1 MKAMIA
7 CTMLRPRMLSS
18 LVVFVL
24 AVLPS
29 LVGGTITAVAANAN
43 NDACV
48 VQRILEAIDI
58 LEGAS
63 VEANTNTNA
72 AAGIASESTRRAIA
86 ILSSITDDIMLK
98 EDLEVK
104 QQDRRRLEEDGYDDD
119 DYFQYKEYTN
129 VAVTYNDGNETV
141 VTVGEGV
148 TVIIEHSSY
157 YFIFNLLMIVAC
169 VTMGALMSGLL
180 MGVMTLDPLI
190 LGIKART
197 AETEGERRQARALTP
212 FVQNKNLVLVSVVLV
227 NCGVNEALPVFI
239 ERILENTFY
248 AIVLSV
254 TLVVFAGEIIPAAYF
269 MGSDQIRSASNLIP
283 LLRLV
288 IVVTSPISYPLSH
301 VMDKYF
307 HEGDERSTF
316 KRGEISALV
325 RIQHEER
332 LAWKLRKKVVLEEK
346 SVLSQDYSRHCN
358 LLEPLE
364 CIMNEPQV
372 FAMCKPDESGGSP
385 THEGGNQEI
394 DDDDITKMEGV
405 LALKTKKVKQA
416 YTPLSSVISITS
428 DTILDEDK
436 IVELYSHGYSRIPVY
451 ESHANEKDAPGIVG
465 VLLTKQLILFNKE
478 DRRRVSTLSLY
489 QPPAISPETSIAEA
503 LNIFQAGNQ
512 KASNM
517 ALVCVRPELA
527 TAALKKKKPIP
538 SEAGVLG
545 IITLE
550 NLLEVLIQE
559 QIYDEKDKKYNR
571 SLERATW
578 ALAKWKVFTLRRRLQ
593 REDSSEGEDEFG
605 YAKMRE
611 IV

>member
-1 MKAMIA
+1 MIA
-7 CTMLRPRMLSS
+7 STMLRPKMLSS
-18 LVVFVL
+18 LAVFVL

-29 LVGGTITAVAANAN
+29 LVGGTVTAIAANAN
-43 NDACV
+43 DNACV
-48 VQRILEAIDI
+48 VQRILEAIDL

-63 VEANTNTNA
+63 VEAITNTNA
-72 AAGIASESTRRAIA
+72 ATVIASESTRRAIA
-86 ILSSITDDIMLK
+86 ILSSITDDLK
-98 EDLEVK
+98 DDDLEVK
-104 QQDRRRLEEDGYDDD
+104 QQDRRRLEEDGNDDD

-129 VAVTYNDGNETV
+129 VAVTYNNGNETV
-141 VTVGEGV
+141 VTVSEDV

-157 YFIFNLLMIVAC
+157 YFIFNMLMIVAC

-190 LGIKART
+190 LGIKTRT

-212 FVQNKNLVLVSVVLV
+212 FVRNKNLVLVSVVLV

-269 MGSDQIRSASNLIP
+269 MGSDQIRGASNLIP

-288 IVVTSPISYPLSH
+288 IVVTSPISYPLAKI
-301 VMDKYF
+301 MDKYF
-307 HEGDERSTF
+307 HEGDERATF

-332 LAWKLRKKVVLEEK
+332 LAWKLRKKVVPEEK

-364 CIMNEPQV
+364 CIMSEPEV
-372 FAMCKPDESGGSP
+372 FAVCKPDESGISP

-428 DTILDEDK
+428 DTVLDEEK
-436 IVELYSHGYSRIPVY
+436 IVELYSHGYSR
-451 ESHANEKDAPGIVG
+451 HADEKDAPGIVG

-593 REDSSEGEDEFG
+593 REDSSEGEGEDEFG
-605 YAKMRE
+605 YTKMRE

>member
-1 MKAMIA
+1 
-7 CTMLRPRMLSS
+7 MLRPKMLSS
-18 LVVFVL
+18 LAVFVL

-29 LVGGTITAVAANAN
+29 LVGGTVTTVAAYAN
-43 NDACV
+43 NKACV
-48 VQRILEAIDI
+48 VQRILEAID
-58 LEGAS
+58 LLGGAS
-63 VEANTNTNA
+63 VEPNANA
-72 AAGIASESTRRAIA
+72 ASVIVSESTRRAIT
-86 ILSSITDDIMLK
+86 ILSSITDDLK
-98 EDLEVK
+98 DDFEVK
-104 QQDRRRLEEDGYDDD
+104 QQDTRRLEEEGDDDD

-129 VAVTYNDGNETV
+129 VAVSYNNGNETV
-141 VTVGEGV
+141 VTVSEDV

-157 YFIFNLLMIVAC
+157 FFIFNWIMIVAC
-169 VTMGALMSGLL
+169 VTLGALMSGLL

-197 AETEGERRQARALTP
+197 ADTEGERRRARALTP

-248 AIVLSV
+248 SIVLSV

-269 MGSDQIRSASNLIP
+269 TGSDQIRSASNLIP
-283 LLRLV
+283 LLRTV
-288 IVVTSPISYPLSH
+288 IVITSPISYPLAK

-307 HEGDERSTF
+307 HESDERATF

-332 LAWKLRKKVVLEEK
+332 LAWKLRQKVAPEEK
-346 SVLSQDYSRHCN
+346 PVSSQAYSRHCN

-364 CIMNEPQV
+364 CIMNEPEV
-372 FAMCKPDESGGSP
+372 FAMCKPEDSGNSP
-385 THEGGNQEI
+385 NHEGVNQEI

-416 YTPLSSVISITS
+416 YTPLSSVISITA
-428 DTILDEDK
+428 DTVLDEEK
-436 IVELYSHGYSRIPVY
+436 RVELYSHGYSRIPVY
-451 ESHANEKDAPGIVG
+451 KSHADDKDAPGICG

-478 DRRRVSTLSLY
+478 DRRRVSTLPLY

-512 KASNM
+512 KSSNM

-527 TAALKKKKPIP
+527 NAALKRKKPIP

-571 SLERATW
+571 SLERARW
-578 ALAKWKVFTLRRRLQ
+578 ALAKWKVFALRRRLQ
-593 REDSSEGEDEFG
+593 REDSSEGEDEDDFG

>member
-1 MKAMIA
+1 MIA
-7 CTMLRPRMLSS
+7 CTMLRPKMLSS
-18 LVVFVL
+18 LVMFVL

-29 LVGGTITAVAANAN
+29 LVGGTVTAVAANTN
-43 NDACV
+43 NNAFV
-48 VQRILEAIDI
+48 VQRLLEAIDL

-63 VEANTNTNA
+63 VEENANA
-72 AAGIASESTRRAIA
+72 AAVIASESTRRAIA
-86 ILSSITDDIMLK
+86 ILSSITDDLK
-98 EDLEVK
+98 DDLEVK
-104 QQDRRRLEEDGYDDD
+104 QQDRRRLEEEGNDDD

-141 VTVGEGV
+141 VTVSEDV

-157 YFIFNLLMIVAC
+157 YFMCNMIMIVGC
-169 VTMGALMSGLL
+169 VTLGALMSGLL

-190 LGIKART
+190 LSIKART
-197 AETEGERRQARALTP
+197 AATEGERRAARALIP

-239 ERILENTFY
+239 ERIIENTFI
-248 AIVLSV
+248 AIALSV
-254 TLVVFAGEIIPAAYF
+254 TLVVFAGEIVPAAYF
-269 MGSDQIRSASNLIP
+269 TGSDGIRSVSSLIP
-283 LLRLV
+283 LLRIV
-288 IVVTSPISYPLSH
+288 IVVTSPISYPLAR

-307 HEGDERSTF
+307 HESDERATF

-332 LAWKLRKKVVLEEK
+332 LASKLRKKVGHEE
-346 SVLSQDYSRHCN
+346 SSFSQDYSRHCN

-364 CIMNEPQV
+364 CVMSEPEV
-372 FAMCKPDESGGSP
+372 FTMCKPEEGGGTP

-451 ESHANEKDAPGIVG
+451 ENHADEKDAPGIVG

-489 QPPAISPETSIAEA
+489 QPPAISPEASIAEA

-517 ALVCVRPELA
+517 ALVCVKPELA
-527 TAALKKKKPIP
+527 NAALKKKKPIP

-550 NLLEVLIQE
+550 NLLEVLLQE

-571 SLERATW
+571 SLERARW

-593 REDSSEGEDEFG
+593 REDSEGEDEFG
-605 YAKMRE
+605 YMKMRE

>member
-1 MKAMIA
+1 LI
-7 CTMLRPRMLSS
+7 
-18 LVVFVL
+18 
-24 AVLPS
+24 
-29 LVGGTITAVAANAN
+29 GGAATATAIAANAN
-43 NDACV
+43 DNACV
-48 VQRILEAIDI
+48 VKRILEAIDL
-58 LEGAS
+58 LEGVS
-63 VEANTNTNA
+63 VEAITRTNA
-72 AAGIASESTRRAIA
+72 ATPVNASESSRRAIA
-86 ILSSITDDIMLK
+86 ILSSITDDLMVD
-98 EDLEVK
+98 DLEVK
-104 QQDRRRLEEDGYDDD
+104 RQVRRRLEEPDDGNDDD
-119 DYFQYKEYTN
+119 DYFQYQSYSN
-129 VAVTYNDGNETV
+129 VAVTSNGNETV
-141 VTVGEGV
+141 VTVSEDV
-148 TVIIEHSSY
+148 TVIIEHSHY
-157 YFIFNLLMIVAC
+157 YFMLNVMAIASC

-197 AETEGERRQARALTP
+197 ADTEVERRMARSLAP

-227 NCGVNEALPVFI
+227 NCGVNEALPIFI

-248 AIVLSV
+248 AIILAM

-269 MGSDQIRSASNLIP
+269 MGSNQIRCAHTLIP

-288 IVVTSPISYPLSH
+288 IIVTSPISYPLGKL
-301 VMDKYF
+301 MDKYF
-307 HEGDERSTF
+307 HEGDERATF

-332 LAWKLRKKVVLEEK
+332 LAWKLRKKVVHDEK
-346 SVLSQDYSRHCN
+346 SVMSQDYSRHCN
-358 LLEPLE
+358 LLEPFE
-364 CIMNEPQV
+364 SIMCEPEV
-372 FAMCKPDESGGSP
+372 FAMCKPDDTASSP

-394 DDDDITKMEGV
+394 DDDDINKMEGV

-428 DTILDEDK
+428 DTVLDEEK
-436 IVELYSHGYSRIPVY
+436 IVELYRHGYSRIPVY
-451 ESHANEKDAPGIVG
+451 ESHADEKDAPGIVG

-578 ALAKWKVFTLRRRLQ
+578 AVAKWKVFTLRRRLQ
-593 REDSSEGEDEFG
+593 REDSSEGEEESEFG
-605 YAKMRE
+605 YRKMRE

>member
-1 MKAMIA
+1 MEKAMIA
-7 CTMLRPRMLSS
+7 CTVLRAKMLSCLAVFVLVVLSS
-18 LVVFVL
+18 LV
-24 AVLPS
+24 A
-29 LVGGTITAVAANAN
+29 GTGITTVAANAN
-43 NDACV
+43 SKERV
-48 VQRILEAIDI
+48 VQRILEAIDL

-63 VEANTNTNA
+63 VEANTNA
-72 AAGIASESTRRAIA
+72 AAVTISESTRRAIA
-86 ILSSITDDIMLK
+86 ILSSITDDLK
-98 EDLEVK
+98 DDLEGK
-104 QQDRRRLEEDGYDDD
+104 QQDGRRLEEEGNDDD
-119 DYFQYKEYTN
+119 DYFQYKEYTD
-129 VAVTYNDGNETV
+129 VAVSYNNGNETI
-141 VTVGEGV
+141 VTVSEAV

-157 YFIFNLLMIVAC
+157 YFILNGMMCVAC
-169 VTMGALMSGLL
+169 ITLGALMSGLL
-180 MGVMTLDPLI
+180 LGVMTLDPLI

-197 AETEGERRQARALTP
+197 ADTEGERRQARALIP

-248 AIVLSV
+248 SIVLSV
-254 TLVVFAGEIIPAAYF
+254 TLVVFAGEIVPGAYF
-269 MGSDQIRSASNLIP
+269 TGGDQIRNASHLIP

-288 IVVTSPISYPLSH
+288 IIVTSPISYPLAML
-301 VMDKYF
+301 MDKYF
-307 HEGDERSTF
+307 HESDERATF

-332 LAWKLRKKVVLEEK
+332 LAWKLRKKVAPEEK
-346 SVLSQDYSRHCN
+346 SVSSQNYSRHCN

-364 CIMNEPQV
+364 SILNEPEV
-372 FAMCKPDESGGSP
+372 FAMCTQVEGGSSP
-385 THEGGNQEI
+385 NHEGANQEI

-416 YTPLSSVISITS
+416 YTPLSSVVSITS
-428 DTILDEDK
+428 DTVLDEEK

-451 ESHANEKDAPGIVG
+451 ESHADGKDVPGICG
-465 VLLTKQLILFNKE
+465 ILLTKQLILFNKE
-478 DRRRVSTLSLY
+478 DMRRVSTLSLY

-503 LNIFQAGNQ
+503 LNIFQSGSQ
-512 KASNM
+512 KSSNM
-517 ALVCVRPELA
+517 ALVCMRPELA
-527 TAALKKKKPIP
+527 TAALKRKKPIP

-571 SLERATW
+571 SLERVRW

-593 REDSSEGEDEFG
+593 REDSSQDDDEFG
-605 YAKMRE
+605 YVKMRE